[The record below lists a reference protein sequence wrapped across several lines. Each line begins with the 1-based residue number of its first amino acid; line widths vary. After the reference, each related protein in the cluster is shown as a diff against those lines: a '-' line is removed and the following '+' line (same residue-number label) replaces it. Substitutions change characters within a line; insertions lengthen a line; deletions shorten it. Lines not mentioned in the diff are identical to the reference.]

1 MKAAIRGESRG
12 SLPVSRLRGWLVPAY
27 LLVLLL
33 VAGALFQP
41 TGALAVSFSVSIDT
55 SMLSGTPAQLG
66 FDFIDGDATNN
77 NSATISLFVTDGS
90 LGGSSTTGGVSG
102 IPPNVTLADTS
113 FFNELLQTTT
123 LGTSIAFMLDLTT
136 NPPVFPGIPDGFSVF
151 ILDATGASS
160 LVTTDLPGDALFVA
174 SSDGSVLVAGTTSPS
189 VPTSVTAVPG
199 PSALLLSVL
208 GLAAISLRGI
218 RRRPRQPTSS

>member
-12 SLPVSRLRGWLVPAY
+12 SLPVRRLRGWLVPAH

-33 VAGALFQP
+33 GAGAVFQP
-41 TGALAVSFSVSIDT
+41 TAALAVSFSVSIDT

-102 IPPNVTLADTS
+102 IPPNVTLADTL

-160 LVTTDLPGDALFVA
+160 LVTTDLPGDALFLA
-174 SSDGSVLVAGTTSPS
+174 GSYGSSD

-218 RRRPRQPTSS
+218 RRRPRQPTLS